1 MGSQYEEDEVNS
13 LHEFMREEAE
23 AREKEIACHNCG
35 EDTQDYLTKHDE
47 DFWLCDICEK
57 EDDA

>member
-1 MGSQYEEDEVNS
+1 MAVM
-13 LHEFMREEAE
+13 MRKKMSSE
-23 AREKEIACHNCG
+23 EIACHNCG

-57 EDDA
+57 EE

>member
-1 MGSQYEEDEVNS
+1 
-13 LHEFMREEAE
+13 MRRKMSSE
-23 AREKEIACHNCG
+23 EIACHNCG

-57 EDDA
+57 EEL

>member
-1 MGSQYEEDEVNS
+1 MAT
-13 LHEFMREEAE
+13 MRRKKMSSE
-23 AREKEIACHNCG
+23 EIACHNCG

-57 EDDA
+57 EE